1 VYRNDFSVTRIARAL
16 NVITGDGTGNLA
28 LGEVGCQSVDDG
40 TDPNCVPWDIF
51 TPGGVT
57 DEALAYLQVPLLR
70 EASTT
75 QQNVIASVTG
85 ELGLTSPAAESP
97 VQVSLGLEYRRDE
110 LDSTTDAAFTSGDGA
125 GQGGPTLGL
134 QGDTDVFE
142 IFGEAR
148 IPLIEGAAFAELL
161 SVDLAYR
168 YSDYA
173 SGNTTDTYKVGLEW
187 SPTDDIRFR
196 GSYQQAIRAPN
207 VIELFAA
214 QGAGLFNLA
223 VDPCDDPHD
232 DGVLNDSIPA
242 NCIGVAP
249 HQVTLAQ
256 SDAGGLLNPAGQYNG
271 LFGGN
276 PDLNPEE
283 STTTTFGLV
292 FTPTFVPGL
301 NVSIDYFDIEVTNL
315 ITATGVGTL
324 SACYAA
330 VPDVASCA
338 LIQRNAN
345 GQLWRGASFVQ
356 ALNTNIGGLH
366 TRGYDINA
374 NYNMDIGSMG
384 GLSFQ
389 LIGTLLEELEIDE
402 GAATGRLPYDCA
414 GLWSGDANCGTPN
427 PEWRHRFRIS
437 WETPW
442 NLEANLTW
450 RYFSSVH
457 REQNLNQQGGFEADP
472 TLVANQLGT
481 VLDEVSFFD
490 LAGNVEVH
498 DNTNLRFGV
507 NNILDQDPPISTN
520 THVGAGFGNGNT
532 FPQVYDATGRFVFVG
547 VTVDF

>member
-1 VYRNDFSVTRIARAL
+1 
-16 NVITGDGTGNLA
+16 
-28 LGEVGCQSVDDG
+28 
-40 TDPNCVPWDIF
+40 
-51 TPGGVT
+51 
-57 DEALAYLQVPLLR
+57 
-70 EASTT
+70 
-75 QQNVIASVTG
+75 
-85 ELGLTSPAAESP
+85 
-97 VQVSLGLEYRRDE
+97 
-110 LDSTTDAAFTSGDGA
+110 
-125 GQGGPTLGL
+125 
-134 QGDTDVFE
+134 
-142 IFGEAR
+142 
-148 IPLIEGAAFAELL
+148 
-161 SVDLAYR
+161 
-168 YSDYA
+168 
-173 SGNTTDTYKVGLEW
+173 
-187 SPTDDIRFR
+187 
-196 GSYQQAIRAPN
+196 
-207 VIELFAA
+207 
-214 QGAGLFNLA
+214 
-223 VDPCDDPHD
+223 
-232 DGVLNDSIPA
+232 
-242 NCIGVAP
+242 
-249 HQVTLAQ
+249 
-256 SDAGGLLNPAGQYNG
+256 LNPAGQYNG

-324 SACYAA
+324 SACFAP
-330 VPDVASCA
+330 VPDPASCA
-338 LIQRNAN
+338 LITRNAN
-345 GQLWRGASFVQ
+345 GQLWRGIGQVQ

-402 GAATGRLPYDCA
+402 GAATGRNPYDCA

-457 REQNLNQQGGFEADP
+457 REQNVNQQGGFEADP

-490 LAGNVEVH
+490 LAGNVELY
-498 DNTNLRFGV
+498 DNANLRFGV
-507 NNILDQDPPISTN
+507 NNVLDQDPPISTN